1 MAFKM
6 NGWSAF
12 TKKANKPSDGR
23 AASSAFQSNGDDDK
37 ETEKIKVEE
46 TEGNLSPDGTMTR
59 TTELADLVREAK
71 NNQKVNE
78 PNLLNKRQ
86 RERLKTLIDKRKKVD
101 KNTPAWATIQ
111 NKINKLKEKE
121 KGLEKGTYK
130 RRKRKD
136 YR

>member
-37 ETEKIKVEE
+37 NV
-46 TEGNLSPDGTMTR
+46 NPDGTSTSVDR
-59 TTELADLVREAK
+59 RGTLTPPKTHVRKLVEIARAK
-71 NNQKVNE
+71 KVNE

-86 RERLKTLIDKRKKVD
+86 QNRLNKLIDISIHSKS
-101 KNTPAWATIQ
+101 
-111 NKINKLKEKE
+111 
-121 KGLEKGTYK
+121 
-130 RRKRKD
+130 
-136 YR
+136 

>member
-37 ETEKIKVEE
+37 NV
-46 TEGNLSPDGTMTR
+46 NPDGTSEGTGTLTPPKTSTR
-59 TTELADLVREAK
+59 KLTELVRAK
-71 NNQKVNE
+71 LNK
-78 PNLLNKRQ
+78 PNLLNERQ
-86 RERLKTLIDKRKKVD
+86 RNRLNKLIKKRKEVD
-101 KNTPAWATIQ
+101 KNTPAWVTIQ

-121 KGLEKGTYK
+121 QGLEKGTYK

-136 YR
+136 YK

>member
-37 ETEKIKVEE
+37 NVLIEE
-46 TEGNLSPDGTMTR
+46 ANKAVGQLTPPKTGVRNLIEIAR
-59 TTELADLVREAK
+59 AK
-71 NNQKVNE
+71 EVK
-78 PNLLNKRQ
+78 PNLLNERQ
-86 RERLKTLIDKRKKVD
+86 RKRLKTLIEKRRKVD
-101 KNTPAWATIQ
+101 KNTPAWVTIQ

-121 KGLEKGTYK
+121 QGLEKGTYK

-136 YR
+136 YK